1 MSESTPSVT
10 ALISAFTRAHH
21 ARNDTPRIFDDS
33 LAAQLFA
40 PEEWG
45 TLSQHLGSAVAF
57 FAPEE
62 WVPGMDPSVALAR
75 SMRALGASITLSRA
89 RYTESLLLA
98 SLPQGISQYVILGAG
113 LDTFAF
119 RCPEPASHV
128 KVFSVDHPVT
138 QADMRRR
145 VARAGWTVPSLLR
158 FVPIDFSRDAL
169 EDVLREAGFDSR
181 VPSFFSWLGVT
192 YYLPR
197 DSVLRTLRSISTVAA
212 RGSTVVFDHLDTDAF
227 VPERASARAQRLL
240 AAVRQA
246 GEPMRTGLDA
256 AELPA
261 LLREV
266 GLTAREQ
273 LTPADIQERYFAGRT
288 DGYRAFDHCHF
299 AAAVVA

>member
-21 ARNDTPRIFDDS
+21 ARNDTPRIFDDF
-33 LAAQLFA
+33 LAEQLFA
-40 PEEWG
+40 PEEWA
-45 TLSQHLGSAVAF
+45 TISQHLGSAAAY
-57 FAPEE
+57 FAPED
-62 WVPGMDPSVALAR
+62 WVPGMAPAVALAR
-75 SMRALGASITLSRA
+75 SMRALGASISLSRA
-89 RYTESLLLA
+89 RYTESLLVA
-98 SLPQGISQYVILGAG
+98 SVPEGIAQYVILGAG
-113 LDTFAF
+113 LDTFAY
-119 RCPEPASHV
+119 RCPESARQV
-128 KVFSVDHPVT
+128 RVFSLDHPVT

-145 VARAGWTVPSLLR
+145 VARAGWREPPRLR

-181 VPSFFSWLGVT
+181 VPAFFSWLGVT

-197 DSVLRTLRSISTVAA
+197 DSVLRTLRSIATVAA
-212 RGSTVVFDHLDTDAF
+212 RGSTVVFDHLETEAF
-227 VPERASARAQRLL
+227 VPERASTRAQRLL

-273 LTPADIQERYFAGRT
+273 LTPADIQERYFAGRS
-288 DGYRAFDHCHF
+288 DGYRAFDHVHF